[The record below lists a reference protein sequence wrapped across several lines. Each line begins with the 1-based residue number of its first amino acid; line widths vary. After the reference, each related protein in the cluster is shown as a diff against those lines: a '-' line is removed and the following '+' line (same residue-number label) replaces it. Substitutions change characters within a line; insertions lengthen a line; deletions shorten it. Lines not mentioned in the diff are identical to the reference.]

1 MGDFWENCLKSNG
14 LNDINIRKSHYTLE
28 QIMCHFTYFAHNSN
42 RTRCCQL
49 GPTLL
54 SICIRYRQE
63 QMAWQQKDA
72 SWRRYFN
79 SYLVSD
85 DCSGKTTATAAKL
98 KQSQNKCLWET
109 KYSFT
114 FGTKFFLP
122 LFVLFHSI
130 EKLLPLAL

>member
-1 MGDFWENCLKSNG
+1 
-14 LNDINIRKSHYTLE
+14 
-28 QIMCHFTYFAHNSN
+28 MCHFTYFAHNSS
-42 RTRCCQL
+42 RMICCQL
-49 GPTLL
+49 GPTLV
-54 SICIRYRQE
+54 SICTRNRQE
-63 QMAWQQKDA
+63 QMARQQKDA
-72 SWRRYFN
+72 SRRRYFN

-85 DCSGKTTATAAKL
+85 DCSGRTTAAAAKL

-114 FGTKFFLP
+114 FGTKFFRP